1 MAPKQFRFESAWIL
15 NDSYKN
21 MLQQCWNEEGDIVSN
36 LQNVRRDVQEWKI
49 HNFNQVIKKKKE
61 LVGRIAGIQR
71 SMQAGNNSGGLRRLE
86 NKLQTELSV
95 LLKQEELM
103 WHQRSRARWLLDGD
117 RNTKYY
123 HLKTVQR
130 RRKNNVTMLKDANGQ
145 WIEDVNQLQKLANE
159 FYIKLFTED
168 NLVREWHQTPISYP
182 LLTQDELQQLA
193 APITQEEVR
202 SAVFNMHPW
211 KAPGLGGFPAGFYQK
226 S

>member
-1 MAPKQFRFESAWIL
+1 
-15 NDSYKN
+15 
-21 MLQQCWNEEGDIVSN
+21 
-36 LQNVRRDVQEWKI
+36 
-49 HNFNQVIKKKKE
+49 
-61 LVGRIAGIQR
+61 
-71 SMQAGNNSGGLRRLE
+71 
-86 NKLQTELSV
+86 LQTELSV

-211 KAPGLGGFPAGFYQK
+211 KAPGPGGFPAGFYQK